1 MSDEEEFRVGLEK
14 MMDFVFR
21 KVAQFVIHCQLMSD
35 ISGNGRRVRCVN
47 LAHEYEKYPFPVRA
61 CYLKSEVKHYVK
73 NTETVRF
80 FEVLAHSALNFFFL
94 PFIFKWTRFSKKKK
108 KTYMYQSVLTL
119 GT

>member
-1 MSDEEEFRVGLEK
+1 MKRGHKSFKWMSDEEEFRVGLEK

-21 KVAQFVIHCQLMSD
+21 KVAQFVIHCQLMSN

-73 NTETVRF
+73 IHRDG
-80 FEVLAHSALNFFFL
+80 EVFRGVGSQCAKFL
-94 PFIFKWTRFSKKKK
+94 LSTFHI
-108 KTYMYQSVLTL
+108 
-119 GT
+119 